1 LGIGASS
8 SAAYT
13 LRKHYIKSILPFEC
27 QFDRGGIDPGP
38 IIQSIEAGAKK
49 KTTKPTSVP
58 SPGSSNSQDSFP
70 APGSGGGSSLD
81 GYGGY
86 PGQYPQTPNQQD
98 YATPM
103 QRPPSQSNAQAP
115 HPPGKYLF
123 VLFSFHLII
132 MFYKTK
138 T

>member
-1 LGIGASS
+1 MGIGASS

-38 IIQSIEAGAKK
+38 IIQSVEAGAKK
-49 KTTKPTSVP
+49 KTTKPASVP

-70 APGSGGGSSLD
+70 APGSGGGSLD
-81 GYGGY
+81 GYTGY
-86 PGQYPQTPNQQD
+86 SGQQYPSSAPGQPE
-98 YATPM
+98 YASPM

-115 HPPGKYLF
+115 HAAGKYSLCTQLSR
-123 VLFSFHLII
+123 LFSF
-132 MFYKTK
+132 TN
-138 T
+138 